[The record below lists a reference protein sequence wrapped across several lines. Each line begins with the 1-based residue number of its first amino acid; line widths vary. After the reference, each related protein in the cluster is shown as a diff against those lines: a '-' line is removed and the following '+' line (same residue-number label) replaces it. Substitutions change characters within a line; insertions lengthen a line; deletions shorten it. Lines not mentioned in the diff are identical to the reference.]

1 MKKKQ
6 ERCRDIVAREDS
18 ALNIWNFLP
27 LGKTF
32 FHQDRRS
39 VSVLWIASS
48 QNLRHTSAE
57 LQQRFCDNGFDILI
71 LWRARYSQCYYLKGN
86 GSDQVTEAFHV
97 LLNYCS
103 HLYKAAF
110 IYMQEFCLIR
120 VSLDFLCQYKNIWR
134 SQLVGSDETL
144 AEILMESTSCLVADA
159 GSYWY
164 RSIFHFY
171 VGASKKWNS
180 LYFCC
185 LGKLIRFSI
194 VC

>member
-6 ERCRDIVAREDS
+6 ERCRDIVATEDS

-86 GSDQVTEAFHV
+86 GSDQVTGAFHV

-110 IYMQEFCLIR
+110 IYICRNFVWFVFHLTFYASIR
-120 VSLDFLCQYKNIWR
+120 TSEDLSWWGVMKHWQKSL
-134 SQLVGSDETL
+134 
-144 AEILMESTSCLVADA
+144 
-159 GSYWY
+159 
-164 RSIFHFY
+164 
-171 VGASKKWNS
+171 WNR
-180 LYFCC
+180 LHAW
-185 LGKLIRFSI
+185 
-194 VC
+194 